1 MKHGK
6 QLYFFYQEEPI
17 NITIELNIIQE
28 ILSRFLIKILNVNIK
43 TIFNSQQKTYALYGA
58 LFGCIFP
65 IVGTLIE
72 AWSRYHK
79 LDLVH
84 IGLAQRSSL
93 LVWIIDTAPLFLGVF
108 ASYGGL
114 QLDRVSVKNAE
125 LDDKYKQM
133 VALKE
138 ISDKASIA
146 KSDFLANMSHE
157 IRTPMNAILGM
168 NYLLKK
174 SRVDAKQADYL
185 RKIEVSARNLLRIID
200 DILDFSKIEAGKL
213 SLETTDLFL
222 EELIADLSDTVN
234 VKLQTKND
242 VELITILDPA
252 IPPVIMGDSV
262 RLRQVLLNLTDN
274 AVKFTESGEIKL
286 EAKLVQKLPYGII
299 IHFSVTDSGIGISEE
314 QIRRI
319 FNPFQ
324 QADLSTT
331 RKFGGTG
338 LGLAICKKIV
348 EMMDGELEVTSVTG
362 QGSVFSFNA
371 FFSIP
376 FQNTAIVGAT
386 KTTKDLLGM
395 KALLVDDSDSAR
407 MVLSDMLSSFGFEV
421 LVASNALEAI
431 QIFVNELDSG
441 TPLSLLVV
449 DWRMPGMDGLQ
460 LVRKLRETNGNEVPS
475 VLMVTAFGLEKVV
488 EATKQNLVDGYLLK
502 PINPS
507 VLYDTINNILDLG
520 KKKANSHKFDFNK
533 VDEFRAKLSGNR
545 VLLVEDNEINLE
557 LAGELLNDVNIE
569 FEVAR
574 NGLEAIEM
582 VQKWDYD
589 AVLMDIQMPEMDGLT
604 ATKKIR
610 LFKSKDHLPI
620 IAMTAHAMKGEYE
633 KSIASGM
640 NDHITKPIDP
650 MVLYERLAYYIK
662 TSPKPQIIKAEEP
675 STLNNDTIIPEIEG
689 IDIVAGLART
699 GGKKDIYLKLLGKF
713 AANYKGFRSTFM
725 EQYQN
730 EDMDAAAALLHT
742 LAGVA
747 GNIGIESLFVDAR
760 ELSRILKDLPTPNLL
775 ENTLTDRINT
785 LITSLESMTENIEL
799 ALGLTEKTPINK
811 AEHQNEFE
819 FQNSLTKLYQLLN
832 DADSEAG
839 ECCEE
844 LLLHAQVSGPLKERL
859 LEANKYIENFD
870 FDNAIKALK
879 QD

>member
-1 MKHGK
+1 M
-6 QLYFFYQEEPI
+6 
-17 NITIELNIIQE
+17 
-28 ILSRFLIKILNVNIK
+28 NIK

-65 IVGTLIE
+65 IIGTLIE

-79 LDLVH
+79 IDLVH
-84 IGLAQRSSL
+84 VGLAQRSSL

-520 KKKANSHKFDFNK
+520 KKKANSNKFDFNK

-545 VLLVEDNEINLE
+545 ILLVEDNEINLE

-582 VQKWDYD
+582 VEKWDYD

-610 LFKSKDHLPI
+610 LIKSKEHLPI

-662 TSPKPQIIKAEEP
+662 ASPKPQIIKAEELSP
-675 STLNNDTIIPEIEG
+675 LNNDTILPEIDG
-689 IDIVAGLART
+689 IDIAAGLART
-699 GGKKDIYLKLLGKF
+699 GSKKDIYLKLLGKF
-713 AANYKGFRSTFM
+713 AANYKGFRTTFM

-730 EDMDAAAALLHT
+730 EDMDAAAASLHT

-747 GNIGIESLFVDAR
+747 GNIGIESLFVDAC
-760 ELSRILKDLPTPNLL
+760 ELSRIFKDLPTPNLL
-775 ENTLTDRINT
+775 ENTLTERINT

-799 ALGLTEKTPINK
+799 ALGLTENTPINK
-811 AEHQNEFE
+811 AEHQSEFE
-819 FQNSLTKLYQLLN
+819 FQNSLTKLYQLLS

-844 LLLHAQVSGPLKERL
+844 LLLNAQVSGALKERL